1 MCVHDKLIKPFQSY
15 IGENS
20 VYSFSNSMIKETK
33 IATIAKN
40 ILTKNLWWLKKMM
53 KILRTLLNVGFVTMV
68 KVRHDYHIT
77 EKYRI
82 SVNIDLLSRLN

>member
-1 MCVHDKLIKPFQSY
+1 M
-15 IGENS
+15 
-20 VYSFSNSMIKETK
+20 TK
-33 IATIAKN
+33 KDDEDFE
-40 ILTKNLWWLKKMM
+40 
-53 KILRTLLNVGFVTMV
+53 TLLNVGFVTMV